1 MSENGN
7 KPEEK
12 PIVQVPVAQLE
23 EKPEEKKDQ
32 AVSDQLTPEKI
43 KELDSNVRSH
53 LCASELNEILKKFNC
68 VYTPSLRLD
77 NNGYHIDVKVSG
89 MAYADTNI
97 PVINPFM
104 FNA

>member
-1 MSENGN
+1 MGENGD

-12 PIVQVPVAQLE
+12 PLVQPPVAQ
-23 EKPEEKKDQ
+23 PEDKKDQ
-32 AVSDQLTPEKI
+32 AVSDALTPEKI
-43 KELDSNVRSH
+43 KTLDGNVRAN
-53 LCASELNEILKKFNC
+53 LAAAEINEILKKFNC
-68 VYTPSLRLD
+68 VHTPSLRLD